1 MFRHVQYTRTDS
13 GRQTLKVDPS
23 TGSQVVTLL
32 TEVNSATGSQV
43 KDDGSYFSGGDGS
56 RRPDQF
62 VTTRLYESQSDF
74 QQSQLVRKNRPKY
87 QRERRTPKKN

>member
-1 MFRHVQYTRTDS
+1 MYFYSSRQRTKMSHTEEKLRAHVQYTRTDS

-56 RRPDQF
+56 
-62 VTTRLYESQSDF
+62 
-74 QQSQLVRKNRPKY
+74 
-87 QRERRTPKKN
+87 